1 MPRRIGVVT
10 IAIAALSALPGCVS
24 EAELRAQDEAQ
35 CASYGFERGTPAFA
49 GCLQQ
54 ETLARRYILNSYDA
68 GPPGY
73 GPFWGPGL
81 PYWYAPPVTVRR

>member
-1 MPRRIGVVT
+1 MLRRIGLAGFS
-10 IAIAALSALPGCVS
+10 IAVLLALAGCVS

-49 GCLQQ
+49 GCIQQ

-68 GPPGY
+68 GY
-73 GPFWGPGL
+73 GPFWGPGQ
-81 PYWYAPPVTVRR
+81 PFWYAPPVVVLRR

>member
-1 MPRRIGVVT
+1 MPRWIGVAGVAT
-10 IAIAALSALPGCVS
+10 AVLFALSGCVS

-49 GCLQQ
+49 GCIQQ

-81 PYWYAPPVTVRR
+81 PYWYAPPVVGRR

>member
-10 IAIAALSALPGCVS
+10 MVIATLSALPGCVS
-24 EAELRAQDEAQ
+24 EAEIRAQDEAQ

-54 ETLARRYILNSYDA
+54 ETLARRYILNSYDV
-68 GPPGY
+68 GY
-73 GPFWGPGL
+73 GPFGGPGL
-81 PYWYAPPVTVRR
+81 PFWYAPPVVVLKR

>member
-10 IAIAALSALPGCVS
+10 TLIAALAVLPGCVS

-35 CASYGFERGTPAFA
+35 CASYGFERGSPAFA

-54 ETLARRYILNSYDA
+54 ESLARRYILNSYDA

-73 GPFWGPGL
+73 GPWGPGL
-81 PYWYAPPVTVRR
+81 PFWYAPPTVVLRR

>member
-1 MPRRIGVVT
+1 MLRRIGVAT
-10 IAIAALSALPGCVS
+10 IAIAALSALSACIS
-24 EAELRAQDEAQ
+24 DAELRAQDEAQ

-68 GPPGY
+68 GPPGW
-73 GPFWGPGL
+73 GPFWGPG
-81 PYWYAPPVTVRR
+81 WYGPPVVVLRR

>member
-1 MPRRIGVVT
+1 MPRRIGVITT
-10 IAIAALSALPGCVS
+10 IVIAALSALTGGCVS

-68 GPPGY
+68 GY
-73 GPFWGPGL
+73 GPFGGPGL
-81 PYWYAPPVTVRR
+81 PFWYAPPVVVLRR

>member
-1 MPRRIGVVT
+1 MARRIDIVT
-10 IAIAALSALPGCVS
+10 IVIAALSALPGCVS

-73 GPFWGPGL
+73 GPWGPGL
-81 PYWYAPPVTVRR
+81 PFWYAPPVVVLRR